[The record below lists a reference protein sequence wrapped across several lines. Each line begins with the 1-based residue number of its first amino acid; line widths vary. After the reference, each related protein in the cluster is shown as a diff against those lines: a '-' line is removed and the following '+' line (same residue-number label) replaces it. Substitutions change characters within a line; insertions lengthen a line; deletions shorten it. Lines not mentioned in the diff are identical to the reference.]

1 MRKTIISLLLLVLVA
16 LVAAGCGGGGGS
28 SSDQL
33 SASDL
38 KTQAN
43 AICADLNKKTSAA
56 ASSQDFDTALK
67 ATNDALDKLKA
78 LKPPDELKDSYQA
91 FLDGASSE
99 TPTLTKLVAAVK
111 AKDIA
116 TAQKLSGQVDK
127 ANAKVDAAARAAGL
141 GTCAQD

>member
-1 MRKTIISLLLLVLVA
+1 MRKTIMSLLLLVLVV
-16 LVAAGCGGGGGS
+16 LVAAGCGGGGS

-38 KTQAN
+38 KSKAN
-43 AICADLNKKTSAA
+43 AICADLNKKTQAA
-56 ASSQDFDTALK
+56 AKSQDFDTALN

-99 TPTLTKLVAAVK
+99 TPTLTKLVKAIK

-116 TAQKLSGQVDK
+116 TAQ
-127 ANAKVDAAARAAGL
+127 
-141 GTCAQD
+141 

>member
-1 MRKTIISLLLLVLVA
+1 MRKTIISVLLLVLVA
-16 LVAAGCGGGGGS
+16 LVAAGCGGGGS

-38 KTQAN
+38 KSQAN
-43 AICADLNKKTSAA
+43 AICADLNKKTQAA
-56 ASSQDFDTALK
+56 AKSQDFDTALN

-99 TPTLTKLVAAVK
+99 TPTLTKLVKAIK

-116 TAQKLSGQVDK
+116 TAQKLSGQVDT